1 LLGNTATTVKGAPP
15 WPCARVH
22 HAALVVLCYSCCSDR
37 LAPASPAGSHP
48 HTDRSSG
55 AEIGAQSPAA
65 ARTMGMGHGPP
76 THRRR
81 PPGTPLASGS
91 PHLADGWSTDVHHSL
106 PLSLSHPRRPWG
118 KKDGG
123 FAPLRAERRVKHGV
137 PFPLPRV
144 GNGEREREA
153 CLYVVALG
161 LAGWDGLG
169 ITVYYR
175 SKHLQAV
182 RWCPRPGLEWDRW
195 TTTTLLDRKHPHR
208 AQETSQGMIRSSVTV
223 SLTPST

>member
-1 LLGNTATTVKGAPP
+1 MALRARAPRCSSSALLLLLLRPARPSQPGRQPP
-15 WPCARVH
+15 PHGPELRRR
-22 HAALVVLCYSCCSDR
+22 DR
-37 LAPASPAGSHP
+37 
-48 HTDRSSG
+48 G
-55 AEIGAQSPAA
+55 AEPCRSQDH
-65 ARTMGMGHGPP
+65 GHGPWP
-76 THRRR
+76 SYSSSSSPWDPSGLWVSPPCRRMVHRR
-81 PPGTPLASGS
+81 PSLTTPVTLS
-91 PHLADGWSTDVHHSL
+91 PTPAV
-106 PLSLSHPRRPWG
+106 G

>member
-1 LLGNTATTVKGAPP
+1 MALLLIVVVPLGPL
-15 WPCARVH
+15 WP
-22 HAALVVLCYSCCSDR
+22 LGLPT
-37 LAPASPAGSHP
+37 LP
-48 HTDRSSG
+48 TD
-55 AEIGAQSPAA
+55 
-65 ARTMGMGHGPP
+65 GPP
-76 THRRR
+76 TSITHY
-81 PPGTPLASGS
+81 PC
-91 PHLADGWSTDVHHSL
+91 HSL
-106 PLSLSHPRRPWG
+106 THAGRGG